1 MAKEK
6 KKEKKNK
13 QKKQT
18 KTKTSQN
25 KTKQT
30 MVDITLYRKLNIE
43 HESNSKTRMNACIPE
58 EKAA

>member
-6 KKEKKNK
+6 NKNK
-13 QKKQT
+13 KKT
-18 KTKTSQN
+18 NKNKNKSKQN

-30 MVDITLYRKLNIE
+30 MVDITLYRKFNIE